1 MRRKLDQS
9 CVRVRHRPAHAG
21 PPDLEQIPIGRCGR
35 CLTVDHQHLELR
47 QRQAGIEASH
57 QATPSTECRA
67 SRPGG
72 YHIRRIFA
80 SIKPS

>member
-1 MRRKLDQS
+1 
-9 CVRVRHRPAHAG
+9 
-21 PPDLEQIPIGRCGR
+21 
-35 CLTVDHQHLELR
+35 LR